1 VTDAPLLTITDAA
14 RQKILDVRAGE
25 PDPDSL
31 ALWFEMSGVQGNS
44 FTFDMYFR
52 PLDDAGADDAVQ
64 PDLDISVVVP
74 GDSADKV
81 RGSTLA
87 VAGGGMVLQNPNSPR
102 PAPAAAARPPADL
115 SGPVAQR
122 VLQVLNEQI
131 NPAIAAHGGRAD
143 LVAVEEPI
151 AYLHLS
157 GGCQGCGWLPP
168 PCAKASRSRSST
180 RCPRSPRWST
190 PPTTP
195 AARTRTT
202 RPQRSRA
209 RPGYENGCASGARA
223 LPNGTRALSVSAQ
236 TRAISLLAA
245 ILVSEL
251 RSAGSCLLAVWLTEA
266 PSHILR
272 DRLARR
278 RRVYSRPLRPREL
291 GLRVYCVAFQTGV
304 GSGDGLVTITFD
316 SDAGGCAHRG
326 RGSGGRRAQGH
337 R

>member
-1 VTDAPLLTITDAA
+1 MTDAPLLTITDAA

-81 RGSTLA
+81 RGSTLD
-87 VAGGGMVLQNPNSPR
+87 VAGDGMVLQNPNSPS
-102 PAPAAAARPPADL
+102 PAPAAARPPADL

-151 AYLHLS
+151 AYLHLIV
-157 GGCQGCGWLPP
+157 GCQGYGM
-168 PCAKASRSRSST
+168 
-180 RCPRSPRWST
+180 
-190 PPTTP
+190 
-195 AARTRTT
+195 AAATLRQGIEVAIFDAVPEITEVVDATDH
-202 RPQRSRA
+202 
-209 RPGYENGCASGARA
+209 ASGAN
-223 LPNGTRALSVSAQ
+223 PYY
-236 TRAISLLAA
+236 AA
-245 ILVSEL
+245 
-251 RSAGSCLLAVWLTEA
+251 
-266 PSHILR
+266 PKK
-272 DRLARR
+272 
-278 RRVYSRPLRPREL
+278 
-291 GLRVYCVAFQTGV
+291 
-304 GSGDGLVTITFD
+304 
-316 SDAGGCAHRG
+316 
-326 RGSGGRRAQGH
+326 
-337 R
+337 

>member
-81 RGSTLA
+81 RGSTLD
-87 VAGGGMVLQNPNSPR
+87 VAGGGMVLQNPNSPS
-102 PAPAAAARPPADL
+102 PAPAAAAQPPADL

-157 GGCQGCGWLPP
+157 GGCQGCGM
-168 PCAKASRSRSST
+168 
-180 RCPRSPRWST
+180 
-190 PPTTP
+190 
-195 AARTRTT
+195 AAATLRQGIEVAIFDAVPEITEVVDATDH
-202 RPQRSRA
+202 
-209 RPGYENGCASGARA
+209 ASGAN
-223 LPNGTRALSVSAQ
+223 PYY
-236 TRAISLLAA
+236 
-245 ILVSEL
+245 
-251 RSAGSCLLAVWLTEA
+251 A
-266 PSHILR
+266 P
-272 DRLARR
+272 AK
-278 RRVYSRPLRPREL
+278 E
-291 GLRVYCVAFQTGV
+291 
-304 GSGDGLVTITFD
+304 
-316 SDAGGCAHRG
+316 
-326 RGSGGRRAQGH
+326 
-337 R
+337 

>member
-52 PLDDAGADDAVQ
+52 PLDEAGADDAVQ

-81 RGSTLA
+81 RGSTLD

-157 GGCQGCGWLPP
+157 GGCQGCGM
-168 PCAKASRSRSST
+168 
-180 RCPRSPRWST
+180 
-190 PPTTP
+190 
-195 AARTRTT
+195 AAATLRQGIEVAIFDAVPEITEVVDATDH
-202 RPQRSRA
+202 
-209 RPGYENGCASGARA
+209 ASGAN
-223 LPNGTRALSVSAQ
+223 PYY
-236 TRAISLLAA
+236 AA
-245 ILVSEL
+245 
-251 RSAGSCLLAVWLTEA
+251 
-266 PSHILR
+266 PKK
-272 DRLARR
+272 
-278 RRVYSRPLRPREL
+278 
-291 GLRVYCVAFQTGV
+291 
-304 GSGDGLVTITFD
+304 
-316 SDAGGCAHRG
+316 
-326 RGSGGRRAQGH
+326 
-337 R
+337 